1 MSAASKFYPYLTGIE
16 QQDRYKQ
23 WTKKTEEE
31 RIANVLYPHLS
42 SKNDQD
48 TMKDIA
54 RSERRKAPQEQKL
67 LSHQERAATSPL
79 DGRAVRRR

>member
-31 RIANVLYPHLS
+31 RIANVL
-42 SKNDQD
+42 
-48 TMKDIA
+48 
-54 RSERRKAPQEQKL
+54 
-67 LSHQERAATSPL
+67 
-79 DGRAVRRR
+79 